1 MRCFLQFSHP
11 RRNPPAEASAPSRP
25 RHEKTLCRA
34 GCSRSRAN
42 HTARARSRVPVPRR
56 TTRSLLPH
64 ADAVSRGK
72 HSPAVVVFP
81 SSFPHHTGGAAHTT
95 RTHHLHDPVG
105 PLVIAAK
112 RPAER
117 CGALVCHADSDGV
130 EKGSPH
136 GTTPPFLTCS
146 LTPQKKLRLR
156 LLPHPF
162 SPPHQKSEILLRSS
176 EGRKLLHGGGLVYA
190 IPLGG
195 LPNPRYPSGIVQ
207 LRSGGRRATREI
219 FFVAKKLNS
228 GPGQPGSGSNP
239 SRSSG
244 KLSSGCCC
252 CCCYLSDLSR

>member
-1 MRCFLQFSHP
+1 VLAVAVPEPTTPHAPDPGPGPASHHPLPPTARGRGFP
-11 RRNPPAEASAPSRP
+11 RQAQPSR
-25 RHEKTLCRA
+25 
-34 GCSRSRAN
+34 GC
-42 HTARARSRVPVPRR
+42 
-56 TTRSLLPH
+56 
-64 ADAVSRGK
+64 
-72 HSPAVVVFP
+72 VFP

-176 EGRKLLHGGGLVYA
+176 EGRKLLHGGGLVHA

-252 CCCYLSDLSR
+252 CCYLSDLSR